1 MSSVSIEDLRVFVAI
16 ARNQHI
22 TATADELGMA
32 QPTVTRVLQR
42 VEREVGAELFER
54 RGRTLVINTRGETLR
69 RAAESII
76 ARFDAT
82 QLDISRLLDPEHGT
96 IRLDFMHSLGTWMVP
111 DLIRDYRRAHPGV
124 HFALH
129 QGPASGL
136 IERVHADE
144 ADLAL
149 VGPQPRGVA
158 ADALHWRQLYRQPLA
173 VACPIGHRLAAPGSA
188 PISMEEVDGQ
198 PFIATKVGYGT
209 RQLLDDLV
217 AASGITAPV
226 AFDSMEL
233 STVAGLVSAGLGVA
247 LLPMNDPYLTGGT
260 AQQGFVLRPLRPA
273 CYRELGLVWRATGD
287 LTPAAEQFRRW
298 VLEKIPPAGQPEEAT
313 AAAGCEISP
322 E

>member
-1 MSSVSIEDLRVFVAI
+1 MSSLSIEDLRVFMAI

-42 VEREVGAELFER
+42 VEREVGAQLFER
-54 RGRTLVINTRGETLR
+54 RGRTLVINTRGDTLR
-69 RAAESII
+69 RAAEAII
-76 ARFDAT
+76 ARYDAT
-82 QLDISRLLDPEHGT
+82 RLDISRLLDPEHGT

-129 QGPASGL
+129 QGPASAL

-149 VGPQPRGVA
+149 VGPQPRGAEA
-158 ADALHWRQLYRQPLA
+158 AELHWRQLYRQPLA
-173 VACPIGHRLAAPGSA
+173 VACPLGHPLAAAGPE
-188 PISMEEVDGQ
+188 PITMQEVDGQ
-198 PFIATKVGYGT
+198 AFIATKLGYGT
-209 RQLLDDLV
+209 RQLLDELV
-217 AASGITAPV
+217 AEAGITAPV

-260 AQQGFVLRPLRPA
+260 AQQGFILRPLRPA
-273 CYRELGLVWRATGD
+273 CYRELGVVWRTGVE

-298 VLEKIPPAGQPEEAT
+298 VLERIPAHGEDPADLG
-313 AAAGCEISP
+313 SP
-322 E
+322 GYGV